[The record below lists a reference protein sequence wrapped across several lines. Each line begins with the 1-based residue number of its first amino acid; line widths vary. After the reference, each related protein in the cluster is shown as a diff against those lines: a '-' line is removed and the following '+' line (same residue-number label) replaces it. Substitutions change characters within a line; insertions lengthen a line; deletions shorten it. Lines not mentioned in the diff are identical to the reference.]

1 MGAEETGMT
10 SEVVTVQE
18 TTATVENSV
27 AAENVP
33 AVAEGK
39 VNQSSE
45 VSGTVATVQD
55 PDMAEK
61 TSAGKVP
68 DDETDPKI
76 QEMDAREKALIE
88 KEVSLQK
95 REIETEAREIMKERE
110 LPEAMLPYLIRG
122 TRDETMDCIDKFE
135 AAFAAAL
142 EEKYNASGIGNTPAG
157 TSGNVTNGDKTIA
170 DIFAAALR

>member
-18 TTATVENSV
+18 TTATVEDSV
-27 AAENVP
+27 AAENIP
-33 AVAEGK
+33 AAAEGK
-39 VNQSSE
+39 VNQPFEASE
-45 VSGTVATVQD
+45 TVATVQD
-55 PDMAEK
+55 PDTKNLK
-61 TSAGKVP
+61 TDS
-68 DDETDPKI
+68 KI

-88 KEVSLQK
+88 KEASLKK
-95 REIETEAREIMKERE
+95 REIETEARETMKERE

-122 TRDETMDCIDKFE
+122 TRDETMDCIDKFG

-142 EEKYNASGIGNTPAG
+142 EEKYNASGIGKTPAG
-157 TSGNVTNGDKTIA
+157 TSGTVTNGDKTIA